1 MNSKRGVLL
10 VVPALALAVD
20 TSPVLAQGN
29 TNGTDLNVSITLENA
44 EPPGAAVSNLALPI
58 AQESRSNAA
67 PPEQERRFEPA
78 DFARPNR
85 LESIQIAPKELPRGT
100 TGVAVRCQALVGS
113 DGGLGDYDC
122 VSDDNIAAE
131 DVIHAV
137 LDAVPAQRFV
147 AARVDGQN
155 VGVLMNFAVYID
167 CSSGSCLAVAARNH
181 GYHLVTL
188 GLDYVDPQ
196 PILAGDNWYE
206 GFDYKLRYVRASRRS
221 RYLPSEFVDRMTYVM
236 AAEIDASGSAGPGCL
251 VWVGVAMGR
260 GSVGGGGSG
269 SGVSPAMPRPVG
281 SRERAMSAP
290 VLPPLAKADI
300 KRAMDSLSSVRY
312 VPGMVDGAPT
322 ALRLF
327 EETLTRFQAP
337 ADSNSFFSVGDID
350 CK

>member
-1 MNSKRGVLL
+1 
-10 VVPALALAVD
+10 
-20 TSPVLAQGN
+20 
-29 TNGTDLNVSITLENA
+29 LNVSITLEKA
-44 EPPGAAVSNLALPI
+44 GQSAAVSDLALPI
-58 AQESRSNAA
+58 EQELRSNTA

-100 TGVAVRCQALVGS
+100 TGVAVRCQALVGA

-122 VSDDNIAAE
+122 VSDDKIAAE

-137 LDAVPAQRFV
+137 LAAVPAQQFV

-155 VGVLMNFAVYID
+155 VRVLMNFAVYID

-181 GYHLVTL
+181 GYHLVRL

-206 GFDYKLRYVRASRRS
+206 GFDYKLRYVRAARRS

-236 AAEIDASGSAGPGCL
+236 AAEIDASGIAGPGCL
-251 VWVGVAMGR
+251 IWVGVAMGR
-260 GSVGGGGSG
+260 GSIGGGSSGG
-269 SGVSPAMPRPVG
+269 SGVVSAPMPAMPRPIG
-281 SRERAMSAP
+281 PRERAMSAP

-300 KRAMDSLSSVRY
+300 KRAMASLSSVRY

-337 ADSNSFFSVGDID
+337 ADSNSFFSVADID

>member
-1 MNSKRGVLL
+1 
-10 VVPALALAVD
+10 
-20 TSPVLAQGN
+20 
-29 TNGTDLNVSITLENA
+29 
-44 EPPGAAVSNLALPI
+44 
-58 AQESRSNAA
+58 
-67 PPEQERRFEPA
+67 
-78 DFARPNR
+78 
-85 LESIQIAPKELPRGT
+85 
-100 TGVAVRCQALVGS
+100 
-113 DGGLGDYDC
+113 
-122 VSDDNIAAE
+122 
-131 DVIHAV
+131 
-137 LDAVPAQRFV
+137 
-147 AARVDGQN
+147 
-155 VGVLMNFAVYID
+155 VLMNFAVYID
-167 CSSGSCLAVAARNH
+167 CSSGSCVAIAARNH
-181 GYHLVTL
+181 GYHLVKL
-188 GLDYVDPQ
+188 GLDYIDPQ